1 MLAKR
6 VLLIDDHPLYRAGV
20 RRALESSGGYGV
32 VGEAGCAYEAIRA
45 TESNHPDLMLIDVQL
60 PGISGLAV
68 ARILRR
74 KAPRARLVFLSNRI
88 DDARVL
94 DAFRIGAAAL
104 LPRDLSPETL
114 LAALGRISAGE
125 NLLRIV
131 IGRRPDLA
139 QRLRDDLAARAEG
152 TLRDGPPLSTRELAV
167 LDCAAQGFSNKEIA
181 EALFL
186 SEQTVKNHLTS
197 VLRKLDV
204 DDRIGAIRHAVLRGW
219 MEIGPAVRPALPAA
233 VAVPAGRSAAPT
245 PRLHERLPN
254 YSLGD

>member
-20 RRALESSGGYGV
+20 RRALEGSGGYGV
-32 VGEAGCAYEAIRA
+32 VGEASCAYEAIRA
-45 TESNHPDLMLIDVQL
+45 TESNHPDLMLVDVQL

-74 KAPRARLVFLSNRI
+74 KAPRARLVLLSNRI
-88 DDARVL
+88 DDGRVL
-94 DAFRIGAAAL
+94 DAFRVGAAAL

-114 LAALGRISAGE
+114 LVALGRIGAGE
-125 NLLRIV
+125 NLLRVV

-139 QRLRDDLAARAEG
+139 QRLRDELAARAEG
-152 TLRDGPPLSTRELAV
+152 SVRDSLPLSTRELAV

-197 VLRKLDV
+197 VLRKLGV
-204 DDRIGAIRHAVLRGW
+204 DDRIGAIRHAILRGW
-219 MEIGPAVRPALPAA
+219 MEIGPAARPATPAA
-233 VAVPAGRSAAPT
+233 VAVAAGRGALAAP
-245 PRLHERLPN
+245 RLRDRLPN